1 MCNDTLREISHSI
14 IVNLSA
20 QQRRANGTLQQ
31 HHYLPVITPPLASS
45 M

>member
-20 QQRRANGTLQQ
+20 QQWRANGT
-31 HHYLPVITPPLASS
+31 HYSNTIICQLLLLL
-45 M
+45 